1 MKERQLKLDEVVA
14 EGREGGRGGG
24 FYDSASGSGAI
35 SLSPTSAD
43 LSALV
48 DFLLGSG
55 GVVNPLRVV
64 APPRPLRKKERERE
78 KLRIACNGLRDAQT
92 LFKSKNLA
100 RVPSFRIGVQEVAIT
115 G

>member
-64 APPRPLRKKERERE
+64 APPRPLRKRERERE

-92 LFKSKNLA
+92 FFKSKILQESHPF
-100 RVPSFRIGVQEVAIT
+100 VSEFRK
-115 G
+115 

>member
-64 APPRPLRKKERERE
+64 APPRPLRKRERERE
-78 KLRIACNGLRDAQT
+78 KLRIACNGLRDEQT
-92 LFKSKNLA
+92 LFKSKILQESHPF
-100 RVPSFRIGVQEVAIT
+100 VSEFRK
-115 G
+115 

>member
-14 EGREGGRGGG
+14 EGREGGREGGG

-64 APPRPLRKKERERE
+64 APPRPLRKRERERE
-78 KLRIACNGLRDAQT
+78 AQNCMQR
-92 LFKSKNLA
+92 SSRCANVV
-100 RVPSFRIGVQEVAIT
+100 RV
-115 G
+115 